1 MTENPSTSS
10 AAKSAKS
17 ALLPKNSQDALRV
30 TVELYNEGLPRED
43 QLNWQN
49 VKGIFDTKETS
60 VLADIKSVFTSKE
73 KKERYAQIER
83 DANCVRYYVEIV
95 QACPALDAAHML
107 LQVLDFQGVIKVP
120 DRRKWPLREVVN
132 RKRSIP
138 PWR

>member
-95 QACPALDAAHML
+95 QACPALDAA
-107 LQVLDFQGVIKVP
+107 VGCTNRIKRLSVGIN
-120 DRRKWPLREVVN
+120 DWILTKDLSTN
-132 RKRSIP
+132 K
-138 PWR
+138 

>member
-1 MTENPSTSS
+1 MTEDPSTSS
-10 AAKSAKS
+10 AAKSA
-17 ALLPKNSQDALRV
+17 LLPINPQDALRM

-49 VKGIFDTKETS
+49 IKGIFDTKETG

-83 DANCVRYYVEIV
+83 DANCVRNYVEIV
-95 QACPALDAAHML
+95 QACPALDAAQML
-107 LQVLDFQGVIKVP
+107 LQVLDFRGVIRVP
-120 DRRKWPLREVVN
+120 DRRKWPLREAVN

-138 PWR
+138 PWS